1 MFCRPTRFCAGIAI
15 VIGLLI
21 RPTNA
26 AEPTGVELAAAA
38 SNHLGCELYRELTRN
53 RPGDQN
59 LAFSPVSAAMVL
71 AMVSLGTNAEDSAAI
86 QKLLATPQKP
96 EHFHAT
102 FSTLLASYRNRS
114 SASASVSL
122 HNSFWAD
129 QKVPFSESFLE
140 GLQRTYGAEVQRVN
154 FRNRTH
160 LQRSINAW
168 IGKQTRERLRNVV
181 PLDMLHPEGTFVA
194 VNAMWMEAEWASQF
208 EDGMTRNED
217 FFVRADQTISVPMMN
232 QVTPFRYAVTDVAE
246 LVEMPYRDTPIG
258 FVLVVP
264 RKGVELARVEAQLSW
279 KELDA
284 WDAELRSLPDPK
296 RPLPPRRRGDRGD
309 GDGQGFFSI
318 RAGNSR
324 VTLAMPKF
332 DFEVRQDLRPALEA
346 AGLSDLFRDVAVSS
360 ETELKL
366 YSCRQFIRVEVDEK
380 RTRVAAATAGGGFG
394 GGGGPPV
401 PDEVTVR
408 ADRPFLFYIRDRDT
422 RLILAMGRVANPL
435 AGQEENEAPTKSNVI
450 RSPGGQP

>member
-1 MFCRPTRFCAGIAI
+1 MCRGPTRFCAGIAI
-15 VIGLLI
+15 AIGLLI
-21 RPTNA
+21 RPTSA
-26 AEPTGVELAAAA
+26 AEPSGVELAAAA
-38 SNHLGCELYRELTRN
+38 SNHLGCELYRELARN
-53 RPGDQN
+53 RAGDQN
-59 LAFSPVSAAMVL
+59 LAFSPISAAMVL

-96 EHFHAT
+96 EEFHAT
-102 FSTLLASYRNRS
+102 FSTLLASFQNRS
-114 SASASVSL
+114 SGSASVSL

-140 GLQRTYGAEVQRVN
+140 QLQRTYGAEVQRVN

-160 LQRSINAW
+160 LQRNINAW

-194 VNAMWMEAEWASQF
+194 VNAMWMEAEWVSKF
-208 EDGMTRNED
+208 EDGETRDED
-217 FFVRADQTISVPMMN
+217 FFVRSDRTISVRMMN
-232 QVTPFRYAVTDVAE
+232 QVTPFRYAVTDLAE
-246 LVEMPYRDTPIG
+246 LVEMPYRDTSIG

-284 WDAELRSLPDPK
+284 WDAELRSLPDPN
-296 RPLPPRRRGDRGD
+296 RPLPPRRRGDKGN

-332 DFEVRQDLRPALEA
+332 DFEIRQDLRPALEA
-346 AGLSDLFRDVAVSS
+346 AGLSDLFRDVAVSA

-366 YSCRQFIRVEVDEK
+366 YGCRQFIRVEVDEK
-380 RTRVAAATAGGGFG
+380 RTRVAAATAMGGFG
-394 GGGGPPV
+394 GGGGPPI

-408 ADRPFLFYIRDRDT
+408 ADHPFLFYIRDRDS

-435 AGQEENEAPTKSNVI
+435 AGQKENEAPTKSDVI
-450 RSPGGQP
+450 RSPGGQQ